1 MPRAIFF
8 ASVLRKMLPLAALAW
23 MFSLAPAAD
32 KYVLDTFDRQRL
44 SDEYYSEGA
53 HAADLNRD
61 GIPDVVY
68 GPYWFEGPS
77 YEKKY
82 EIYPPK
88 PQDREAYADHFFVW
102 IHDFDDDGWND
113 VFTVGFPGTPAFV
126 YQNPGAAGFD
136 KHWRKHPVFDWVSN
150 ESPQLTQLVGDPRPE
165 LVCTRDGFFG
175 FATVN
180 WEKPFE
186 PWVFHPVSEQI
197 TDKRFGHGL
206 GIGDVNNDGRL
217 DIVHAKGWFE
227 QPEADAL
234 TARWI
239 PHDAAFSTAY
249 GGAEMYVY
257 DVDGDGDN
265 DVITSNAAHDFGLFW
280 YEQKVADNGSTFQPH
295 RIMGSHPSENRYGL
309 VFSEL
314 HSVNLADIDGDGL
327 KDIVTGKTY
336 YSHHKGSPMWDA
348 GAVVYWFKLVRGKEG
363 VDWIP
368 YQADGESGI
377 GRQLSLVD
385 LQSDRLLDVVVGGMK
400 GAHVLRHRRAEVD
413 KATWEQAQPKLYTG
427 PAKISATGAAALRGR
442 RIPLDAKTGRVA
454 GAVEGESLKA
464 KISAGSAAPQP
475 MGGFDADRWS
485 GDAQLWWT
493 GAQPGDTLEV
503 EFASKAGL
511 FDLDIVLTCARDYG
525 IVQLSLDGK
534 PLGKPIDLYD
544 PQVIT
549 TGVLSFPKLEWKEGK
564 HKLGVQIVGANDKAA
579 KAYMAGIDYLRL
591 RDPNDKLPEPDEGVK
606 PTAYDGRVLN
616 LDFESGTLDDWKV
629 DGEAFVGQPI
639 RDDTVAK
646 RRPDMRSGH
655 RGNFWIGGYEKTGD
669 KATGTLTSVPFPVT
683 HDYASFLMNGGE
695 HANTR
700 VELVLKETGNVFY
713 KVSGENN
720 EELRQ
725 VVVDLRKLQGKEIFV
740 RIADDNR
747 GPWGHINFDH
757 FRFHENRP
765 APLKSGAAALVVDE
779 YPHSGLN
786 AEEAAKAMKLPQGFR
801 VTVGAAEPDVMQP
814 IAMALDDRGR
824 VWIAEAYEY
833 PRRAEGAGRDRILIF
848 EDRDGDGR
856 FDDRKVFIEGLNLV
870 SGLEV
875 GFGGVWVGAAPELL
889 FIPDRDGDDRP
900 DGAPEVLLDGWGYQD
915 THETLNAFIWGPD
928 GWLYGCHGV
937 FTHSRVGKPG
947 TPEEQRIPLNAAIWR
962 YHPTRHQFDVFAH
975 GTSNP
980 WGVDFN
986 DHGQAF
992 CTACVI
998 PHLFHI
1004 VQGARY
1010 QRQAGEHFNKHTYR
1024 DIQTIADH
1032 VHYLGATPHS
1042 GNNKSDE
1049 AGGGHA
1055 HAGAMIYLGG
1065 AWPDHYRNQIFM
1077 NNIHG
1082 QRLNVDVPRPSGS
1095 GYIGGHGPDFLLTG
1109 DRASQILNLRYGPD
1123 GQAWMIDW
1131 YDMQACHTGDVK
1143 AHDRSNGRIY
1153 KIQYGD
1159 QRSPPVDLRAATDLE
1174 LANHT
1179 LHKNDW
1185 FVRHARRLLQERAQM
1200 RPIAGDA
1207 LGRLREIAVSHA
1219 DDTRRLRAAWA
1230 LHGVGGIDSALHQ
1243 KLTVDS
1249 SPYLRGWSIQLAM
1262 EPGAALREQML
1273 DERGLD
1279 KLAEMARSDRSPVVR
1294 LYLASALQSIPAVS
1308 RWTILA
1314 ALAQHAEDASDHN
1327 LPCMLWYA
1335 AEPLADLDPERALAL
1350 ALASGS
1356 TMPLLR
1362 EHMLRRIG
1370 SSDLAE
1376 SLPSL
1381 LRALGKSTDADLQL
1395 TFLQAIR
1402 AALRGQRRVSPP
1414 EEWQALG
1421 GRLAQSP
1428 SNAVR
1433 LQAIALGVTFG
1444 DPAATAAARGIVNS
1458 TKSPTAMRQE
1468 ALQALLSAQD
1478 PELGSVLVALLDDP
1492 ALREA
1497 ALRGLAQYDD
1507 PRTAELLVN
1516 AYGKLAPAEKRA
1528 ALTTLCSRTS
1538 HALTLLA
1545 AVEAKKIPGT
1555 DLTADLIRQMQFLKH
1570 EPLQQRLQAI
1580 WGTARE
1586 SAEDKLK
1593 LIEHYRQVVAQSES
1607 ADPWLGRAVFSR
1619 TCQRCHILYG
1629 IGNKVGP
1636 DLTGSNRVNLDYLLS
1651 NIVDPSAVMAKE
1663 YQQTIVVTDGGLVVS
1678 GIVRG
1683 EDARSLTLQTA
1694 DATVIVPIGEI
1705 ESRTL
1710 SDKSMM
1716 PEDQLKQFSDHEV
1729 RSLIAYLSGKE
1740 QTPILAT
1747 QELAEL
1753 IFNGRDLTGWSGQS
1767 ALWSVENGEIVGR
1780 TSGLARNEFLV
1791 SDMAAADF
1799 RLTLEVK
1806 LVANEG
1812 NSGIQFRSQALPGD
1826 VKGYQADVGP
1836 GWWGKLYEEHGR
1848 ALLWEKSGEAAVK
1861 SGDWNR
1867 YEIEAIGTQI
1877 RTKINGR
1884 LCVDLDDPRG
1894 ANRGIFALQLHS
1906 GGPTEVR
1913 FRNLKLEVIDGEST
1927 PAAGR

>member
-1 MPRAIFF
+1 
-8 ASVLRKMLPLAALAW
+8 
-23 MFSLAPAAD
+23 
-32 KYVLDTFDRQRL
+32 
-44 SDEYYSEGA
+44 
-53 HAADLNRD
+53 
-61 GIPDVVY
+61 
-68 GPYWFEGPS
+68 
-77 YEKKY
+77 
-82 EIYPPK
+82 
-88 PQDREAYADHFFVW
+88 
-102 IHDFDDDGWND
+102 
-113 VFTVGFPGTPAFV
+113 
-126 YQNPGAAGFD
+126 
-136 KHWRKHPVFDWVSN
+136 
-150 ESPQLTQLVGDPRPE
+150 
-165 LVCTRDGFFG
+165 
-175 FATVN
+175 
-180 WEKPFE
+180 
-186 PWVFHPVSEQI
+186 
-197 TDKRFGHGL
+197 
-206 GIGDVNNDGRL
+206 
-217 DIVHAKGWFE
+217 
-227 QPEADAL
+227 
-234 TARWI
+234 
-239 PHDAAFSTAY
+239 
-249 GGAEMYVY
+249 
-257 DVDGDGDN
+257 
-265 DVITSNAAHDFGLFW
+265 
-280 YEQKVADNGSTFQPH
+280 
-295 RIMGSHPSENRYGL
+295 
-309 VFSEL
+309 
-314 HSVNLADIDGDGL
+314 
-327 KDIVTGKTY
+327 
-336 YSHHKGSPMWDA
+336 
-348 GAVVYWFKLVRGKEG
+348 
-363 VDWIP
+363 
-368 YQADGESGI
+368 
-377 GRQLSLVD
+377 
-385 LQSDRLLDVVVGGMK
+385 
-400 GAHVLRHRRAEVD
+400 
-413 KATWEQAQPKLYTG
+413 
-427 PAKISATGAAALRGR
+427 
-442 RIPLDAKTGRVA
+442 
-454 GAVEGESLKA
+454 
-464 KISAGSAAPQP
+464 
-475 MGGFDADRWS
+475 
-485 GDAQLWWT
+485 
-493 GAQPGDTLEV
+493 
-503 EFASKAGL
+503 
-511 FDLDIVLTCARDYG
+511 
-525 IVQLSLDGK
+525 
-534 PLGKPIDLYD
+534 
-544 PQVIT
+544 
-549 TGVLSFPKLEWKEGK
+549 
-564 HKLGVQIVGANDKAA
+564 
-579 KAYMAGIDYLRL
+579 
-591 RDPNDKLPEPDEGVK
+591 
-606 PTAYDGRVLN
+606 
-616 LDFESGTLDDWKV
+616 
-629 DGEAFVGQPI
+629 
-639 RDDTVAK
+639 
-646 RRPDMRSGH
+646 
-655 RGNFWIGGYEKTGD
+655 
-669 KATGTLTSVPFPVT
+669 
-683 HDYASFLMNGGE
+683 
-695 HANTR
+695 
-700 VELVLKETGNVFY
+700 
-713 KVSGENN
+713 
-720 EELRQ
+720 
-725 VVVDLRKLQGKEIFV
+725 
-740 RIADDNR
+740 
-747 GPWGHINFDH
+747 
-757 FRFHENRP
+757 
-765 APLKSGAAALVVDE
+765 
-779 YPHSGLN
+779 
-786 AEEAAKAMKLPQGFR
+786 
-801 VTVGAAEPDVMQP
+801 
-814 IAMALDDRGR
+814 
-824 VWIAEAYEY
+824 
-833 PRRAEGAGRDRILIF
+833 
-848 EDRDGDGR
+848 
-856 FDDRKVFIEGLNLV
+856 
-870 SGLEV
+870 
-875 GFGGVWVGAAPELL
+875 
-889 FIPDRDGDDRP
+889 
-900 DGAPEVLLDGWGYQD
+900 
-915 THETLNAFIWGPD
+915 
-928 GWLYGCHGV
+928 
-937 FTHSRVGKPG
+937 
-947 TPEEQRIPLNAAIWR
+947 
-962 YHPTRHQFDVFAH
+962 
-975 GTSNP
+975 
-980 WGVDFN
+980 
-986 DHGQAF
+986 
-992 CTACVI
+992 
-998 PHLFHI
+998 
-1004 VQGARY
+1004 
-1010 QRQAGEHFNKHTYR
+1010 
-1024 DIQTIADH
+1024 
-1032 VHYLGATPHS
+1032 
-1042 GNNKSDE
+1042 
-1049 AGGGHA
+1049 
-1055 HAGAMIYLGG
+1055 
-1065 AWPDHYRNQIFM
+1065 
-1077 NNIHG
+1077 
-1082 QRLNVDVPRPSGS
+1082 
-1095 GYIGGHGPDFLLTG
+1095 
-1109 DRASQILNLRYGPD
+1109 
-1123 GQAWMIDW
+1123 
-1131 YDMQACHTGDVK
+1131 
-1143 AHDRSNGRIY
+1143 
-1153 KIQYGD
+1153 
-1159 QRSPPVDLRAATDLE
+1159 
-1174 LANHT
+1174 
-1179 LHKNDW
+1179 
-1185 FVRHARRLLQERAQM
+1185 M